1 MPGGQARGGEAP
13 GVDGGRRGGGQA
25 RGGEAAGADGGRI
38 GAERSGAV
46 RSSSSPRLTVF
57 AGRFSW
63 GQTPPSPEG
72 TRQQGQD
79 VVFRARPDSG
89 AAPQWRAAAVPLHWR
104 GPVVAL
110 HPLPEGGDGGPHH
123 RRFVFFAAVFF
134 AAKKAAWPRCSSV
147 RLVSRS
153 FGIMFPAWTG
163 VSHTQL
169 HDAQTCCCTQSLHV
183 SSETTCVCS
192 AMKK

>member
-1 MPGGQARGGEAP
+1 MSYFGPG
-13 GVDGGRRGGGQA
+13 
-25 RGGEAAGADGGRI
+25 
-38 GAERSGAV
+38 
-46 RSSSSPRLTVF
+46 
-57 AGRFSW
+57 
-63 GQTPPSPEG
+63 
-72 TRQQGQD
+72 
-79 VVFRARPDSG
+79 
-89 AAPQWRAAAVPLHWR
+89 
-104 GPVVAL
+104 
-110 HPLPEGGDGGPHH
+110 PLPERLPNGEQPPYLYIGADQWWHCTLCQKVATEDHITGAL
-123 RRFVFFAAVFF
+123 FFSPLFFF